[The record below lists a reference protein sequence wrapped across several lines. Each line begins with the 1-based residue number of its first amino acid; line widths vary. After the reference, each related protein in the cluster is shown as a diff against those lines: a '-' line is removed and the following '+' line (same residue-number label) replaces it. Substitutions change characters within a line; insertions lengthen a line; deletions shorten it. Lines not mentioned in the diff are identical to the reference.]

1 MADLTNLMV
10 AIGTS
15 ALSFTFLFTAM
26 ALFGAVQGSNESNLE
41 NKDLCVATTV
51 IFSISGFLLGT
62 AIALYMMYSED
73 IVQFA
78 YLIPSVIAFNLAFGA
93 LAISFMT
100 RN

>member
-1 MADLTNLMV
+1 MADFINLGI
-10 AIGTS
+10 AGGIST
-15 ALSFTFLFTAM
+15 LSFTFLFAAM

-41 NKDLCVATTV
+41 NKDLCISTTV
-51 IFSISGFLLGT
+51 IFSISGLIIGI
-62 AIALYMMYSED
+62 AIAMYIMMKND
-73 IVQFA
+73 IDQLS